1 MYFYYIWCKMRKM
14 SEVRRE
20 PMPEN
25 VRKIVLREQ
34 VKQKE
39 KTGMNQF
46 SIQSTIYKI
55 ILDWERCV
63 NSGNEK
69 NESKNNI

>member
-1 MYFYYIWCKMRKM
+1 M

-20 PMPEN
+20 QMPED

-34 VKQKE
+34 LKQKE

-55 ILDWERCV
+55 IRDWEACV
-63 NSGNEK
+63 NAQKEK
-69 NESKNNI
+69 K